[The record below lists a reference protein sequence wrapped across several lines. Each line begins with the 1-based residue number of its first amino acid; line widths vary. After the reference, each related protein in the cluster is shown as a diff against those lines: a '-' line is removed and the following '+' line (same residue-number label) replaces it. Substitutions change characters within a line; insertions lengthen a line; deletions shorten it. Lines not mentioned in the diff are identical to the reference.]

1 MKKLVN
7 VIGIVLMIL
16 GLFGCSNN
24 TVKIGAILPQTG
36 NLSGLGVSMKSGLE
50 LAIDELNEQ
59 SDIKY
64 ELVVADAPTNREVV
78 SAYNALRYRHD
89 IKFFVTAGSA
99 YSMALKPN
107 VIQNDEMLFC
117 VASLPDITAEGVHN
131 IFKIGNSSV
140 DESEAITNYLINDG
154 MNGRVV
160 LFYPSSEYG
169 MPFYSTINSAID
181 SCMCIVYDENERN
194 FKNNVTLAL
203 KEMPSRIVAIG
214 ETPALG
220 GIIKTL
226 RTMGYQEDI
235 ICNTMFT
242 NSNVITAAGE
252 AAEGVIYV
260 DYDFDGDSP
269 STQLRNESIRNKYN
283 IDFSSISFLA
293 FSIPYIINLKEDVID
308 DSIKSTH
315 QKNESDSYRI
325 STIIRNHS
333 TINVAKEYP
342 YTISK
347 NGDVKPSLIL
357 KKYEQQQDN

>member
-1 MKKLVN
+1 MKKVVN
-7 VIGIVLMIL
+7 LIVIALAL
-16 GLFGCSNN
+16 GLLGCSND

-50 LAIDELNEQ
+50 LAIEELNEQ

-64 ELVVADAPTNREVV
+64 ELVIADAPTNREVV
-78 SAYNALRYRHD
+78 SAYNSLRYRHD

-107 VIQNDEMLFC
+107 VIQNDELLFC
-117 VASLPDITAEGVHN
+117 VASLPDITAEGAYN
-131 IFKIGNSSV
+131 IYKIGNSSV
-140 DESEAITNYLINDG
+140 DESEAISNYLLNEGIN
-154 MNGRVV
+154 NRVV

-169 MPFYSTINSAID
+169 LPFYSTINSAID
-181 SCMCIVYDENERN
+181 SCLCIIYDENERN
-194 FKNNVTLAL
+194 FNNIVTLAIN
-203 KEMPSRIVAIG
+203 EQPSRIVAIG

-226 RTMGYQEDI
+226 RTMGYQDDI

-260 DYDFDGDSP
+260 DYDFDSNSP
-269 STQLRNESIRNKYN
+269 STQLRNESIRDKYN

-293 FSIPYIINLKEDVID
+293 YSIPYIINSKEDAID
-308 DSIKSTH
+308 GSIKSATH
-315 QKNESDSYRI
+315 EDESDTYRI
-325 STIIRNHS
+325 STNIRNHC
-333 TINVAKEYP
+333 TIIVANEYP

-347 NGDVKPSLIL
+347 NGDIKPSLIL
-357 KKYEQQQDN
+357 KKYE